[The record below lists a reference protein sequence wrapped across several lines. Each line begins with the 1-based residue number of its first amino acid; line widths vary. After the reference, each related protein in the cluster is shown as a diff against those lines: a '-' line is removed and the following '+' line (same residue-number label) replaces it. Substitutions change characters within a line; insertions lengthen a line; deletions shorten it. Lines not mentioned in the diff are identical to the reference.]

1 MIITVQ
7 IHPNSSQN
15 KIEELADNCFSVYTA
30 AQPHENKANEAL
42 IKILSNHFKAAP
54 SLITI
59 IKGQK
64 TKTKIIRI
72 NH

>member
-1 MIITVQ
+1 MIITVR
-7 IHPNSSQN
+7 IHPNSSLN
-15 KIEELADNCFSVYTA
+15 RIEEIAENCYSVYTS

-42 IKILSNHFKAAP
+42 IKILANHFKVAQT
-54 SLITI
+54 LITI

-72 NH
+72 NP